1 MSLNPLKDVPIP
13 KHEILLAYSPDE
25 IIVTFKPSDIEGK
38 VSATTSDEELPD
50 SVDQTTPSNQIIK
63 KIGINKELII
73 KGKHSNKKS
82 TRSHEMLITDE
93 PEPSLSTINEDQTDN
108 NKKQTLHHNNSIDS
122 Y

>member
-1 MSLNPLKDVPIP
+1 M
-13 KHEILLAYSPDE
+13 LAYSPDE

-63 KIGINKELII
+63 KIGINKELVI
-73 KGKHSNKKS
+73 KGKQSNKKS

-93 PEPSLSTINEDQTDN
+93 PEPSLSTINEDQADN